1 VTDEVSGPV
10 PDDARPDTGDGTD
23 SPALLS
29 TEPDGDV
36 DGAATEAGAGHGVRT
51 FGPLTYVGLA
61 IWGLFLGVLGVGL
74 AAVRTQV
81 NGSFIPWGV
90 ALMLVALP
98 VSARAAAWFV
108 GARSG
113 AVAVGLAWVVPTILF
128 SSTNPGGDV
137 LLPDLTRTYV
147 YLIGGAVLV
156 LVACIWPLPRGARA
170 FVREGVVPQRLV
182 AAETPAAGSEDLGGL
197 QG

>member
-1 VTDEVSGPV
+1 MTDEVSGPV

-29 TEPDGDV
+29 TEPDGHA
-36 DGAATEAGAGHGVRT
+36 DGAATEAGTGHGVRT

-81 NGSFIPWGV
+81 NGNFIPWGV

-170 FVREGVVPQRLV
+170 FVREGVVPQGLV

>member
-1 VTDEVSGPV
+1 VTDEVSGLG
-10 PDDARPDTGDGTD
+10 PDDARADTADGAD
-23 SPALLS
+23 SPAIVP
-29 TEPDGDV
+29 TEPGLAAEDV
-36 DGAATEAGAGHGVRT
+36 ATDGAAGHGVRT
-51 FGPLTYVGLA
+51 FGPLTYVGLTM
-61 IWGLFLGVLGVGL
+61 WGVFLGVLGVGL

-81 NGSFIPWGV
+81 NGNFIPWGV

-108 GARSG
+108 GSRSG

-147 YLIGGAVLV
+147 YLIGGSVLV
-156 LVACIWPLPRGARA
+156 LVACIWPLPRGTRA
-170 FVREGVVPQRLV
+170 FVREGVVPQVV
-182 AAETPAAGSEDLGGL
+182 AAAESPHAGSEDLGGL